1 MPAIARLLLP
11 AIALALAAAPA
22 FGVGLGPLA
31 KAGVTDGP
39 QKGFYLTLINPY
51 PVATGFRAYAVGA
64 EDERAQA
71 RVVVLPAEVTL
82 GGNTNR
88 RLLVI
93 ANDLAPGETY
103 AFRVCAE
110 RAAPQQGNVHARVCS
125 HLTARRLPAA

>member
-1 MPAIARLLLP
+1 MPAIARL
-11 AIALALAAAPA
+11 AGAVLALAAAPA

-31 KAGVTDGP
+31 KAGITDGP

-51 PVATGFRAYAVGA
+51 PVATRFQAYAIGT
-64 EDERAQA
+64 EDERPQA
-71 RVVVLPAEVTL
+71 RVVILPAEATL

-88 RLLVI
+88 RLLVV

-103 AFRVCAE
+103 EFRVCAE
-110 RAAPQQGNVHARVCS
+110 RVEAQQGNVHARVCS